1 MRRVAGAWLLFCL
14 VALPDVANMTA
25 RLVGERLA
33 GVPAH
38 PAGLADTGETVESFT
53 KGNGKYIPNANV
65 LPPKKTAPVSQE
77 LPPRF
82 VSEPLCFF
90 STAPP
95 ESLAL
100 LPGVGPVLAARISDA
115 RGGKRLFT
123 TWDDLQQVKGIGK
136 KMVSKFKRLA
146 DAK

>member
-14 VALPDVANMTA
+14 IALPNVANITA
-25 RLVGERLA
+25 RLVDQHLTGAPANTA
-33 GVPAH
+33 GPAD
-38 PAGLADTGETVESFT
+38 AGETMRSDT
-53 KGNGKYIPNANV
+53 QGNGKFIPNTND
-65 LPPKKTAPVSQE
+65 LPPRKTPSVSHE

-82 VSEPLCFF
+82 VSDPLLFF

-100 LPGVGPVLAARISDA
+100 LPGIGPVLAARISDA
-115 RGGKRLFT
+115 RGGKTLFT

-136 KMVSKFKRLA
+136 KMISRFKRLA
-146 DAK
+146 GAE